1 MAKYVI
7 FKTEVPH
14 LKKEGKMERREK
26 WQQWQKWQPVAPA
39 AGAYGLQNKKKG

>member
-7 FKTEVPH
+7 FKTEAPH

-26 WQQWQKWQPVAPA
+26 WQLWQKWQPA
-39 AGAYGLQNKKKG
+39 AQATGTSEMENNKKG